1 MFINPDICC
10 TANFFKTLAAS
21 YLNNISC
28 VFIDVC
34 SSCSFLALNWN
45 KKMQIDYRMDPQ
57 NKKHRESEEKE
68 WENPVNP
75 ALTTDERD
83 KEQLL
88 RQYKEA
94 KRRKDNLTTEETDT
108 KK

>member
-1 MFINPDICC
+1 M
-10 TANFFKTLAAS
+10 
-21 YLNNISC
+21 
-28 VFIDVC
+28 
-34 SSCSFLALNWN
+34 ALE
-45 KKMQIDYRMDPQ
+45 
-57 NKKHRESEEKE
+57 NKKHSVSEEKE

-94 KRRKDNLTTEETDT
+94 KRRKDNLTTEETKTDN
-108 KK
+108 KN